1 MNIVA
6 HNILAMNAQRMYGI
20 NTNSKKKSSEKLS
33 SGYKINRA
41 ADDAAGLS
49 ISEKMRKRIRGLN
62 QGSDNLKDG
71 VSLCQTADG
80 ALMEVEDMIHR
91 INELAIKAANGT
103 NSQSDREDINSE
115 ISELKEE
122 MTRVFNTTKFN
133 ETYIFKAPYVPDVQ
147 GEPTDYELFNGPDG
161 STPAGVLINHKRY
174 TFGELGVPSSPTADW
189 IKEIVDPDNPDELIR
204 LKLKAGD
211 SPENIRRVY
220 VMTADDT
227 GIKVNNL
234 YAGLWDSTIK
244 EDGKTLSFTYRGMD
258 VSIETESED
267 RAVIIDRLRG
277 DNITEN
283 SWDAIPIEGD
293 GNSAVRSSSDSM
305 TYYVTNSNKNSIEN
319 WSFQIKADSE
329 GVELRQT
336 SGDDGLTHT
345 KIAWKDFSNV
355 NSGDSFPISDWGT
368 EDEGNNPVTMDS
380 SARYRYVDG
389 ASAGYLVDGMEFD
402 FSFLENEVAKQQAIN
417 GLTQNLI
424 GSGVISRISSVTS
437 DAGARVTNKTGFDD
451 FTFQRDK
458 LLRDFGVDG
467 SDAPMTITVERT
479 LEKDGTVKDHE
490 WRRTLSAA
498 YAKRIETYTDTQ
510 VTTYNSIA
518 STKFY
523 NPDDT
528 EMTDTT
534 GFSYDQSLPS
544 EKRED
549 AGSGSNLATYDAN
562 TGLSADWTN
571 STTTTKSSAAGTD
584 VERREVKNGSG
595 AVVGYVDITFNT
607 TVEVKRTTNSS
618 YEKSDGRIVD
628 YVQNG
633 VSYSPARDKSKY
645 DNKYYV
651 RVPDGLAEDTDGKTY
666 REANDSDGSVLRYV
680 MIDDGWV
687 ATKTYDL
694 DHYSYSGKNSGDTQI
709 MSQNATDSK
718 FLNTGGTATSI
729 TIHDSFGNPIKYNT
743 ENTASVLNATL
754 SGSGNRQSLSM
765 NYDTGLGYRI
775 NKVTVTPAGKA
786 TKTFTKSATSG
797 GSSSDTN
804 LIVKVNPPV
813 KKLELQA
820 TDVNLESER
829 EILEWTPLSNSIL
842 GLSGANTKTIVA
854 ARATISCVEEA
865 LKTLN

>member
-174 TFGELGVPSSPTADW
+174 TFGELGVPASAAEDW

-204 LKLKAGD
+204 LRLKAGD
-211 SPENIRRVY
+211 SRENLHRVY
-220 VMTADDT
+220 VMTADTT
-227 GIKVNNL
+227 GIKINNL
-234 YAGLWDSTIK
+234 YAGLWDSTIR
-244 EDGKTLSFTYRGMD
+244 EDGKNISFTYRGMD
-258 VSIETESED
+258 VSIQTESEE
-267 RAVIIDRLRG
+267 RSVIIDRLRG

-293 GNSAVRSSSDSM
+293 SGLAVTSGQDSM
-305 TYYVTNSNKNSIEN
+305 VYNVTNGNKNDIES
-319 WSFQIKADSE
+319 WRYRIVADEE
-329 GVELRQT
+329 GIGLEQT
-336 SGDDGLTHT
+336 AGNDGLTHT
-345 KIAWKDFSNV
+345 KKKWEDFSNIKA
-355 NSGDSFPISDWGT
+355 GDPFPISDWGT
-368 EDEGNNPVTMDS
+368 EDEGSNPVTL
-380 SARYRYVDG
+380 DG
-389 ASAGYLVDGMEFD
+389 GREIHTVYNYTDTATAGWLTDGFTFN
-402 FSFLENEVAKQQAIN
+402 FSFLENEVSKAQAIA
-417 GLTQNLI
+417 GLTRDMDGYSLNSPI
-424 GSGVISRISSVTS
+424 RSVTAA
-437 DAGARVTNKTGFDD
+437 DAGVTVTGYGADLKSFH
-451 FTFQRDK
+451 FQRDK
-458 LLRDFGVDG
+458 LLRDFGTDG
-467 SDAPMTITVERT
+467 SDTPMSLTVERT
-479 LEKDGTVKDHE
+479 LINEGTVTDHE

-518 STKFY
+518 SSKFY

-528 EMTDTT
+528 EMTDTTDTT

-549 AGSGSNLATYDAN
+549 AGSGSNPATYVAN

-571 STTTTKSSAAGTD
+571 STTTTESSAAGTD
-584 VERREVKNGSG
+584 VKRREVKNESG
-595 AVVGYVDITFNT
+595 EVVGYVDITFNT

-633 VSYSPARDKSKY
+633 GSYSPARDKSKY

-651 RVPDGLAEDTDGKTY
+651 VSGDGLAIDTDGQTY
-666 REANDSDGSVLRYV
+666 REANDSDGSASRYV
-680 MIDDGWV
+680 MIDDDWV

-694 DHYSYSGKNSGDTQI
+694 DHYSYSGKNSGGTQI
-709 MSQNATDSK
+709 MSQNATDRK

-729 TIHDSFGNPIKYNT
+729 TIHDSSGNPIYYNT

-765 NYDTGLGYRI
+765 NYDTGLGDRT

-804 LIVKVNPPV
+804 LIV
-813 KKLELQA
+813 
-820 TDVNLESER
+820 
-829 EILEWTPLSNSIL
+829 
-842 GLSGANTKTIVA
+842 
-854 ARATISCVEEA
+854 
-865 LKTLN
+865 